1 MTRVNRADQLDP
13 DAIEIAHVFN
23 RLVRRCFL
31 MGDDP
36 VTGNN
41 YDHRKNWVEAMMQV
55 QAKYF
60 AIDLLGFSIMSNHFH
75 QILRSRPD
83 AVQTWDDSEVAL
95 PLAYALP
102 RTQGERRTS
111 TGAQTE

>member
-83 AVQTWDDSEVAL
+83 A
-95 PLAYALP
+95 AYALP

>member
-1 MTRVNRADQLDP
+1 MPCDHKRVNRAEQLDP
-13 DAIEIAHVFN
+13 EAVEIAHVYN
-23 RLVRRCFL
+23 RLVRRCFS

-41 YDHRKNWVEAMMQV
+41 YDYRKNWGETMMEV

-83 AVQTWDDSEVAL
+83 AVLT
-95 PLAYALP
+95 
-102 RTQGERRTS
+102 
-111 TGAQTE
+111 